1 MRKERRNIA
10 MSKTINIKLE
20 EKLMEFPEELREIA
34 ETMIKDLNKPNI
46 SKETVE
52 STVMIKINKL
62 VTKGV

>member
-1 MRKERRNIA
+1 